1 MAHVILPAVE
11 TFMLGTT
18 EREQAMKV
26 LEEAAEVMAAQRL
39 EDRERVIEECAD
51 VIQATC
57 NLLRMLG
64 VSNMTS
70 PMAACNRRNR
80 ERGRL

>member
-1 MAHVILPAVE
+1 MARVILPAVE
-11 TFMLGTT
+11 TFMAGTT

-64 VSNMTS
+64 VSNMIN